1 MKASIVFVLV
11 CIQAQKIFGT
21 TKLCRDEMLESD
33 CPSGSEF
40 IEDNTCLLSGC
51 TTDTCCDSSFSSY
64 SFLYSYDLS
73 TDYTPMSVQEAWDHQ
88 FVSFGHQDLE
98 GILMNYNEE
107 SIITTFDVAE
117 DELSTY
123 QGVDEITPFM
133 ENFFESLTN
142 LTDLNAPF
150 LEVSEESKM
159 VFLVWRNP
167 ASGYLDA
174 TDTVL
179 FDMDYKIDR
188 QNIVFRSG

>member
-1 MKASIVFVLV
+1 
-11 CIQAQKIFGT
+11 
-21 TKLCRDEMLESD
+21 
-33 CPSGSEF
+33 
-40 IEDNTCLLSGC
+40 
-51 TTDTCCDSSFSSY
+51 
-64 SFLYSYDLS
+64 
-73 TDYTPMSVQEAWDHQ
+73 
-88 FVSFGHQDLE
+88 
-98 GILMNYNEE
+98 MNYNEE

-159 VFLVWRNP
+159 VFLVWSNP

-179 FDMDYKIDR
+179 FDMNYKIDR